1 MLAFF
6 SGLLILIMNNGY
18 IEVYCPDNP
27 RANKKTGFIYEHIL
41 VAEEK
46 LGRYLK
52 HSEQVHHIDKDRTN
66 NNPDNLI
73 IFRTC
78 SDHARFH
85 ASTDKDV
92 ITYDDGTSVCFARKS
107 INKKHTEVN
116 MGENFMRIMNII
128 SPDEIYYSLLR
139 MTIKSLSKS
148 LNISDKG
155 LIKICKKINIPTN
168 SSYYRRMAKLY
179 NIKFTIN
186 ND

>member
-1 MLAFF
+1 
-6 SGLLILIMNNGY
+6 
-18 IEVYCPDNP
+18 
-27 RANKKTGFIYEHIL
+27 
-41 VAEEK
+41 
-46 LGRYLK
+46 
-52 HSEQVHHIDKDRTN
+52 
-66 NNPDNLI
+66 
-73 IFRTC
+73 
-78 SDHARFH
+78 
-85 ASTDKDV
+85 
-92 ITYDDGTSVCFARKS
+92 
-107 INKKHTEVN
+107 